1 MGLFSTRAIVLRT
14 INLSETDKL
23 AILFTEQYGKV
34 KCAAK
39 AARKVKSRFGAALE
53 PLSFISVIYFGKEK
67 QDIFNLNSSDVIR
80 SFHWLRE
87 NFSKFYT
94 AIYFNELMDNL
105 IQEGQPSPESF
116 HFLLEAFEALKNN
129 TELETLRRLFEI
141 RIMALSGFS
150 PRLNQCFMCSRLP
163 EGNLLGFSFRM
174 GGVACSAWLHKTRVE
189 INICPG
195 TLSYLKKLMGM
206 DIKHCQRLKIPKN
219 LEKEIESV
227 AHRFVSYNLGRELRS
242 YPLIKQM
249 ASLERI

>member
-1 MGLFSTRAIVLRT
+1 MGLYNTKAIVLRT

-67 QDIFNLNSSDVIR
+67 QEIFRLNHSDVIR

-87 NFSKFYT
+87 DFSKFYT
-94 AIYFNELMDNL
+94 AIYFNELMDNV
-105 IQEGQPSPESF
+105 IQEGQRSPKCF
-116 HFLLEAFEALKNN
+116 QFLLDSFEALKDA

-141 RIMALSGFS
+141 RIMTLSGFGPQLS
-150 PRLNQCFMCSRLP
+150 QCLACPRIP
-163 EGNLLGFSFRM
+163 DGNILGFSFRM
-174 GGVACSAWLHKTRVE
+174 GGIVCEKCLRKTQVE
-189 INICPG
+189 LNIRIG
-195 TLSYLKKLMGM
+195 TFNYIKKMMHM

-219 LEKEIESV
+219 LEKEIENV
-227 AHRFVSYNLGRELRS
+227 THRLVSYNLGRELRS
-242 YPLIKQM
+242 YPFIKQM
-249 ASLERI
+249 AML

>member
-1 MGLFSTRAIVLRT
+1 MGLYSAKAIVLRT

-34 KCAAK
+34 KCAAR

-67 QDIFNLNSSDVIR
+67 QEIFNLNHSDVIR

-87 NFSKFYT
+87 DFTKFYT

-116 HFLLEAFEALKNN
+116 RFLLEAFEALKNT

-141 RIMALSGFS
+141 RIMALSGFA
-150 PRLNQCFMCSRLP
+150 PRLNQCLSCHRIP

-174 GGVACSAWLHKTRVE
+174 GGIVCAACLRKTRVE
-189 INICPG
+189 INIRAG
-195 TLSYLKKLMGM
+195 TLNYLKKLMDM
-206 DIKHCQRLKIPKN
+206 DIQHCQRLKIPKT
-219 LEKEIESV
+219 LEKEIENV
-227 AHRFVSYNLGRELRS
+227 THRLVSYNLGRELRS
-242 YPLIKQM
+242 YPFIKQM
-249 ASLERI
+249 ASL